1 MGTVLTTPVTEE
13 KTFIFNLVKS
23 INAKIEKEKENAIG
37 VSIAFVMIGT
47 GLASITAALAM
58 HKSPSMFIL
67 MTVTILAM
75 ATNAAVISQQ
85 PLKTVTWLFLVSIV
99 VNTILLFYQVF
110 NLLA

>member
-1 MGTVLTTPVTEE
+1 MGTVLTTQVTEE
-13 KTFIFNLVKS
+13 KTFTFNLVKS

-37 VSIAFVMIGT
+37 ISIAFVMIGT

-58 HKSPSMFIL
+58 HRDPSMFIL

-85 PLKTVTWLFLVSIV
+85 PLKTVVWLFLINLIV
-99 VNTILLFYQVF
+99 NAIMLSYQIF